1 MRIKNV
7 MRNSFFGLLGQIVLI
22 LIGFV
27 SQRVL
32 NLKLGEALVGLNG
45 VVSNVIAI
53 LSVSELGIS
62 TAIVYNL
69 YQALAGRDEETIA
82 GLMNL
87 YRRAYNIF
95 AVVIMGLGLLAAPFV
110 HLLLKDNPFSVG
122 YVRLIYVLW
131 LLRTALSYLLSFRR
145 SLLIADQQEY
155 IVSIV
160 TLLVNLANYSAVIFL
175 VEYTGNYALA
185 LLVNIGVEALS
196 NLWISGYVYKK
207 YPYVRRLWG
216 KPLKKELKQ
225 KVFANIKNIFVVR
238 LAGKL
243 LVSTDNV
250 IVSGFI
256 GVAFAGLYNNYCLI
270 TNSLTN
276 IALALSNALQ
286 PSVGAMFV
294 EKDYGKDEEMLRL
307 VTFLFF
313 LFGASAGCGVYA
325 AASPFVGDFWLT
337 DSYTLEMNVV
347 GACVLNFY
355 ILILSLPVAM
365 VMGVTGLFDK
375 ERNIAAVSALC
386 NMLLSLGL
394 VDAWGIFGVLAGTLA
409 AYILQAGCRI
419 FVFYRIY
426 LNMSMREYVL
436 ELMQYLLLGAAEAA
450 LVRLLG
456 SALYRPG
463 SSLHFVL
470 LVLISVGL
478 PLLLNAAVFCRSERM
493 RSILTLVGVRR
504 GTAR

>member
-250 IVSGFI
+250 IVSGCS
-256 GVAFAGLYNNYCLI
+256 LYGR
-270 TNSLTN
+270 LT
-276 IALALSNALQ
+276 
-286 PSVGAMFV
+286 
-294 EKDYGKDEEMLRL
+294 K
-307 VTFLFF
+307 
-313 LFGASAGCGVYA
+313 
-325 AASPFVGDFWLT
+325 
-337 DSYTLEMNVV
+337 
-347 GACVLNFY
+347 
-355 ILILSLPVAM
+355 
-365 VMGVTGLFDK
+365 
-375 ERNIAAVSALC
+375 
-386 NMLLSLGL
+386 
-394 VDAWGIFGVLAGTLA
+394 
-409 AYILQAGCRI
+409 
-419 FVFYRIY
+419 
-426 LNMSMREYVL
+426 
-436 ELMQYLLLGAAEAA
+436 
-450 LVRLLG
+450 
-456 SALYRPG
+456 
-463 SSLHFVL
+463 
-470 LVLISVGL
+470 
-478 PLLLNAAVFCRSERM
+478 
-493 RSILTLVGVRR
+493 
-504 GTAR
+504 